1 MASKS
6 ASIEVTGMNGAKIT
20 SRGHDPAEAQKT
32 AATMR
37 GQSDIKSV
45 KVIPQ
50 K

>member
-1 MASKS
+1 MAKS
-6 ASIEVTGMNGAKIT
+6 ASIEVTGTNGAKIT
-20 SRGHDPAEAQKT
+20 SRGHDAAEAQRT

-37 GQSDIKSV
+37 KQSDIKSV